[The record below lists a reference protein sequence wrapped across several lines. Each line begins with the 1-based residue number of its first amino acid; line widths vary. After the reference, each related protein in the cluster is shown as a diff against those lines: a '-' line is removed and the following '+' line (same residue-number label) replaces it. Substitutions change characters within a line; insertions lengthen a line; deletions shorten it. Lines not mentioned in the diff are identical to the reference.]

1 MQDNRN
7 TSSSFSCDGRG
18 TVCIDTNRV
27 LDGCRDRDC
36 FEDVRVYLTD
46 FGEQTVASA
55 TNIRARNA
63 KLICAYVGVDE
74 VPFNRGFYKV
84 TVRYF
89 IEIEFE
95 ACLGIGR
102 SQTVCGLAIAEKE
115 VILYGGE
122 GRVLSFESGNGTSF
136 CGGLDG
142 CIASTNDPKAIVE
155 AVEPIILNT
164 KIVDSCTC
172 GCGCGCECCEIP
184 ECVRACLGG
193 EIVTGGENQRLVV
206 SFGIFS
212 VIRIVRPVQLLVQAT
227 DYTVPDKECV
237 SAGGEDNPCAL
248 FRTIAFPVS
257 EFRGV
262 SCDQDTSDRVG
273 GNGCGCKGRNN

>member
-7 TSSSFSCDGRG
+7 ASSSFSCDGRG

-46 FGEQTVASA
+46 FGEQTIASA
-55 TNIRARNA
+55 TNVRARNS
-63 KLICAYVGVDE
+63 KLLCAYVGVDE
-74 VPFNRGFYKV
+74 VPFNRGFFKI
-84 TVRYF
+84 TVRYY

-95 ACLGIGR
+95 ACIGIGR
-102 SQTVCGLAIAEKE
+102 SQCFKGLAVAEKE

-122 GRVLSFESGNGTSF
+122 GRVLSFESGMSGEY
-136 CGGLDG
+136 CGGCDS
-142 CIASTNDPKAIVE
+142 CKASTNDPKAIVE

-164 KIVDSCTC
+164 KIVEC
-172 GCGCGCECCEIP
+172 GCSSCGCDCCEFP
-184 ECVRACLGG
+184 ESVRCCLDG
-193 EIVTGGENQRLVV
+193 ELVTNSDCPRLLI

-237 SAGGEDNPCAL
+237 SADGNDNPCAL
-248 FRTIAFPVS
+248 FRSIAFPVS

-262 SCDQDTSDRVG
+262 SCNQDNVER
-273 GNGCGCKGRNN
+273 GNNGGCGCKGKNN